1 MGTMKHIGVM
11 LATIGLFAVSGATH
25 TAQADAIST
34 TLYTAAMRA
43 GLFGCNVVNVSNKT
57 LIITISIID
66 PDGHPLFVS
75 PPTQTKAGT
84 EVSGDFGDPT
94 DPSVPAEAYCKV
106 QVSGT
111 GNRDDLRVVLTTS
124 LSRTFH
130 IGSLTNIPA
139 FVVRQIEGH

>member
-1 MGTMKHIGVM
+1 MGTMKKHFGVM

-25 TAQADAIST
+25 AERADAIST

-43 GLFGCNVVNVSNKT
+43 GLFGCNVVNVSQKPLN
-57 LIITISIID
+57 ITISIID
-66 PDGHPLFVS
+66 PSGNPLSIS
-75 PPTQTKAGT
+75 PFPQTPAGT

-94 DPSVPAEAYCKV
+94 VPAEAYCKV

-111 GNRDDLRVVLTTS
+111 GNRDDVRVVLTTN
-124 LSRTFH
+124 LIRTFNE
-130 IGSLTNIPA
+130 GSQTNIPA

>member
-1 MGTMKHIGVM
+1 MGTRKHIGVM
-11 LATIGLFAVSGATH
+11 LATIGLFAVSGTTH
-25 TAQADAIST
+25 AAQADAIST

-57 LIITISIID
+57 LIITVSIID
-66 PDGHPLFVS
+66 PSGNPLSIS
-75 PPTQTKAGT
+75 PPTSTPAGT
-84 EVSGDFGDPT
+84 EISGDFGDPT
-94 DPSVPAEAYCKV
+94 VPMDAYCKV

-124 LSRTFH
+124 LIRTFNE
-130 IGSLTNIPA
+130 GSLTNIPA